1 MCVCARLY
9 TYIYIHISCRILVID
24 MSYVTDMIM
33 VIHSHPQKR

>member
-1 MCVCARLY
+1 MCTIIYV
-9 TYIYIHISCRILVID
+9 YIYIHISCRILVID